1 MAFHLNRSGAARFL
15 GQREADIM
23 EILWDDSPLSG
34 KDIHFRLRIKQKLAL
49 TTVLTLLT
57 RLVEKG
63 HAIRTRP
70 HKVHHY
76 SAALTKTGF
85 LEQRV
90 GEIIRAL
97 KKDYPA
103 LFKKAEAKRKK

>member
-1 MAFHLNRSGAARFL
+1 MAFHLNRSGPARFL

-57 RLVEKG
+57 RLMEKE
-63 HAIRTRP
+63 HITRARSRR
-70 HKVHHY
+70 VYLY
-76 SAALTKTGF
+76 STALPKSDF
-85 LEQRV
+85 LEIRV
-90 GEIIRAL
+90 GEIVRAL
-97 KKDYPA
+97 KKDFPA
-103 LFKKAEAKRKK
+103 QFKKADSGRKK

>member
-1 MAFHLNRSGAARFL
+1 MPFHLHRSGAARFL

-57 RLVEKG
+57 RLIEKE
-63 HAIRTRP
+63 HIIRTRP
-70 HKVHHY
+70 HRVHLY
-76 SAALTKTGF
+76 SAKLPKKEF
-85 LEQRV
+85 LETRV
-90 GEIIRAL
+90 GEIVGAL
-97 KKDYPA
+97 KKDFPA
-103 LFKKAEAKRKK
+103 LFKKSVTGRTK